1 VVVSSIWQ
9 PDGLDNR
16 RSGAHIRGMEKYR
29 SRMLEVSVT
38 HYPPRWEWA
47 VISNGEM
54 VAIGFE
60 EERTKAKFE
69 GYSAMFL
76 LLAAGWNP

>member
-1 VVVSSIWQ
+1 VASSIWQ
-9 PDGLDNR
+9 PDRLEKE

-47 VISNGEM
+47 VTSNGEM
-54 VAIGFE
+54 IANGFE
-60 EERTKAKFE
+60 NGQTEAKFE
-69 GYSAMFL
+69 GNSAMFL

>member
-1 VVVSSIWQ
+1 
-9 PDGLDNR
+9 
-16 RSGAHIRGMEKYR
+16 
-29 SRMLEVSVT
+29 MLEVSVT

-60 EERTKAKFE
+60 DERSKAKFE

-76 LLAAGWNP
+76 LLAAGWRNP